1 MTDGD
6 PTASAGPGNAQMAQV
21 WDGPAGDHR
30 LRYPD
35 QDDAEVRL
43 HNALF
48 RVATAIVEGE
58 RVLDVGCGTGQSTR
72 EAGRAAVSG
81 HVLGIDLSSGMLER
95 ARELTSLEGLR
106 NISYERADAQV
117 YPFEPA
123 SFDVAISPFGVMF
136 FADPVAAF
144 ANVGNALRPG
154 GRIVLMVWQDRDRN
168 EWASAIRQALH
179 PGVSTATPA
188 GTGGIA
194 ANAVDPF
201 SFGDPETVRAI
212 LGDAGFTDVDLT
224 DVHEPVYYGR
234 DGDAA
239 SDFVLGLWSTRTT
252 LQAMDAAAAAD
263 ASRRVRAMLAAHDT
277 GSGVFLDSR
286 SWIVTARRRP

>member
-1 MTDGD
+1 MTDVD
-6 PTASAGPGNAQMAQV
+6 PTASAGPGNVQMAQV

-48 RVATAIVEGE
+48 RAATAIVGGD

-72 EAGRAAVSG
+72 EAGRAAVPG
-81 HVLGIDLSSGMLER
+81 HVLGIDLSTGMLAR

-106 NISYERADAQV
+106 NVSYEQADAQV
-117 YPFEPA
+117 HPFEPA
-123 SFDVAISPFGVMF
+123 SFDVAISRFGVMF

-144 ANVGNALRPG
+144 ANVGHALRPG

-188 GTGGIA
+188 GTGAIA
-194 ANAVDPF
+194 ANAADPF
-201 SFGDPETVRAI
+201 SLGDPETVRAI
-212 LGDAGFTDVDLT
+212 LGDAGFTDVDLA

-239 SDFVLGLWSTRTT
+239 SDFVLGLWSTCTT
-252 LQAMDAAAAAD
+252 LRAMDTAAAAD
-263 ASRRVRAMLAAHDT
+263 ASLRVRAMLAAHDT